1 MSQINKI
8 LDNIRLPQ
16 LMKVSQIFDDSKLE
30 NVEKYLNQKLI
41 DKNIKDKIKP
51 GMKIAITGGSRG
63 ISHYK
68 EHMKTVVS
76 FVKECGGVPFIVP
89 SMGSHG
95 GGTSKGQENM
105 LKKLGI
111 TKYTVGCEIISSMD
125 VMEVGRTSKD
135 LPVYIDKNAANADGI
150 ILLNRVKLHTSFR
163 GKYESGLIKMMAI
176 GLAKRKGAD
185 MTHSLRYENMANN
198 LLEVG
203 TIAINNLNIIC
214 GVASIENGY
223 NEVNDVFVLHK
234 DEILE
239 EEPKILEK
247 SKHLMSRIYLDD
259 IPFLYNYLCF
269 FHGLLNRLPK
279 RYILSHNNVVPL
291 Y

>member
-8 LDNIRLPQ
+8 LDNIKLPQ
-16 LMKVSQIFDDSKLE
+16 IMKVSQIFDDSKLE

-68 EHMKTVVS
+68 ELMKTVVS

-214 GVASIENGY
+214 GVASIERC
-223 NEVNDVFVLHK
+223 
-234 DEILE
+234 I
-239 EEPKILEK
+239 
-247 SKHLMSRIYLDD
+247 
-259 IPFLYNYLCF
+259 CAT
-269 FHGLLNRLPK
+269 
-279 RYILSHNNVVPL
+279 
-291 Y
+291 